1 MRTLRRA
8 WSCWCGG
15 GLRTQERVCATYS
28 FLIAS
33 PMPSP
38 VWGFVG
44 ACNWCRG
51 FSWVGFLLM
60 EAGPSIIDVGCF
72 GLLHGFFVEGLILAQ
87 DERWRRA

>member
-1 MRTLRRA
+1 MA
-8 WSCWCGG
+8 CWCGG

-33 PMPSP
+33 PMPARLLSGT
-38 VWGFVG
+38 WERCEG
-44 ACNWCRG
+44 CRG

-60 EAGPSIIDVGCF
+60 EAGPSIIDVSCF
-72 GLLHGFFVEGLILAQ
+72 GLLHVFFVEGLILAQ